1 MHKASMMAIL
11 GRALIVGGAL
21 VLGWYGYIRFDMF
34 RMQCNAARIL
44 EAPSHPALGASRS
57 PAVPNGLVI
66 APPRSGDPLGR
77 IEIPRIHLSAPV
89 AEGHTPKVLR
99 AAAGH
104 IHGTALPGMRG
115 NVVLAAHRDTYFRAL
130 KDVRAN
136 DDVILRASY
145 GTFHYRVS
153 FSEIVGAREIR
164 VLRRTAD
171 PELTLITCYPFSY
184 VGPAPKRFVVHAT
197 LQM

>member
-1 MHKASMMAIL
+1 MRKATTIAIL
-11 GRALIVGGAL
+11 GRVLIVGGAL

-34 RMQCNAARIL
+34 RMQHDAARVV
-44 EAPSHPALGASRS
+44 EPPPHPALAASHS
-57 PAVPNGLVI
+57 LALPSVLVN
-66 APPRSGDPLGR
+66 APPRPGDPLGR
-77 IEIPRIHLSAPV
+77 IEIPRIRLSAPV
-89 AEGHTPKVLR
+89 AEGDTPKILR

-104 IHGTALPGMRG
+104 IHGTALPGMQG
-115 NVVLAAHRDTYFRAL
+115 NVVLAAHRDTYFRPL

-153 FSEIVGAREIR
+153 FCEIVGAREIR